1 MEIEHIFDS
10 KPGKTL
16 HCILVEGAPGVG
28 KTTLAWHLCHRWGRG
43 DLFQWYALVILV
55 KLREEVM
62 RKAESLADLLIS
74 QEDKQKKIM
83 IAEQLMETNGK
94 NVLVI
99 LEGLDEFPT
108 YLLTQYSVITEL
120 LSGTLL
126 PRATILVT
134 SRPSATVQLWD
145 RWKRRISRHIEVLGF
160 TKENITAY
168 IHTNLND
175 DECKD
180 FEKYLTINTPIR
192 ALMYIP
198 INCTI
203 VIAVYKDCL
212 HYSKPLPRTIT
223 ELYTCLVES
232 ILRRHLKSH
241 DYNEKC
247 QTLTSLP
254 PSVDADFQALKELAY
269 EGVLRQQYIYSK
281 EIKHLGLMDVVVEQ
295 HSFQYSH
302 RFSYNFLHL
311 SIQEYLAA
319 HYISSMPFH
328 EQEQFLKNVCN
339 MKHLRNTCRFLAGIT
354 KFKCV
359 DRTVLSKVIHDKG
372 NITLSKQDEE
382 NQKIK
387 HRIVREL
394 LESIE
399 RLMDH
404 FGSGEN
410 RDENIIEIVTKLLK
424 ASERLLERKDNILE
438 EQLEEWKI
446 VINLLMLTERL
457 IDNMRMWWELVSDLL
472 HIIGRLGKQL
482 NRELEGNGG
491 MDGIRFLYETKKS
504 YRALREMEAGEKNQ
518 EAFSEARKTS
528 FLCAPRLRFLKKEK
542 IAKIMEGIPD
552 LQYKMI
558 GILRISTFA
567 LELLYECEDCEV
579 FECRKKYE
587 CTLTDYSPLI
597 DFSALGYCIAHS
609 RCEWSLQLGQ
619 DAYGVEMQSEEG
631 IEMLAN
637 ELKRYDFEAHYSIYT
652 LAIRHKNLNCTQQ
665 LLGSFPECVY
675 SRIERLELRGAA
687 LQPLPQCMP
696 RVLSKMIRLQ
706 ALIIESVT
714 PDTLTLTLQALASNC
729 IIELS
734 LSRLELSPSVMKKL
748 CSSLRDHCSTIIT
761 LTLHR
766 CGVDDKKAL
775 CLACIFHNLAELQEL
790 HLFNNDI
797 CDEGAIAIAEATCEI
812 AMLSVVDLRDNKIS
826 EKGYRQLDNKK
837 YNYLLLK
844 NTMFCS

>member
-1 MEIEHIFDS
+1 M
-10 KPGKTL
+10 
-16 HCILVEGAPGVG
+16 
-28 KTTLAWHLCHRWGRG
+28 
-43 DLFQWYALVILV
+43 
-55 KLREEVM
+55 
-62 RKAESLADLLIS
+62 
-74 QEDKQKKIM
+74 
-83 IAEQLMETNGK
+83 
-94 NVLVI
+94 
-99 LEGLDEFPT
+99 
-108 YLLTQYSVITEL
+108 
-120 LSGTLL
+120 
-126 PRATILVT
+126 
-134 SRPSATVQLWD
+134 QLWD

-160 TKENITAY
+160 TKENIAAY

-254 PSVDADFQALKELAY
+254 PPVDADFQALKELAY

-281 EIKHLGLMDVVVEQ
+281 EIEHLGLMDVVVEQ

-410 RDENIIEIVTKLLK
+410 RDENI
-424 ASERLLERKDNILE
+424 
-438 EQLEEWKI
+438 
-446 VINLLMLTERL
+446 
-457 IDNMRMWWELVSDLL
+457 MRD
-472 HIIGRLGKQL
+472 
-482 NRELEGNGG
+482 
-491 MDGIRFLYETKKS
+491 S
-504 YRALREMEAGEKNQ
+504 Y
-518 EAFSEARKTS
+518 
-528 FLCAPRLRFLKKEK
+528 
-542 IAKIMEGIPD
+542 
-552 LQYKMI
+552 
-558 GILRISTFA
+558 
-567 LELLYECEDCEV
+567 
-579 FECRKKYE
+579 
-587 CTLTDYSPLI
+587 
-597 DFSALGYCIAHS
+597 
-609 RCEWSLQLGQ
+609 
-619 DAYGVEMQSEEG
+619 
-631 IEMLAN
+631 
-637 ELKRYDFEAHYSIYT
+637 
-652 LAIRHKNLNCTQQ
+652 
-665 LLGSFPECVY
+665 
-675 SRIERLELRGAA
+675 
-687 LQPLPQCMP
+687 
-696 RVLSKMIRLQ
+696 
-706 ALIIESVT
+706 
-714 PDTLTLTLQALASNC
+714 
-729 IIELS
+729 
-734 LSRLELSPSVMKKL
+734 
-748 CSSLRDHCSTIIT
+748 
-761 LTLHR
+761 
-766 CGVDDKKAL
+766 
-775 CLACIFHNLAELQEL
+775 
-790 HLFNNDI
+790 
-797 CDEGAIAIAEATCEI
+797 
-812 AMLSVVDLRDNKIS
+812 
-826 EKGYRQLDNKK
+826 
-837 YNYLLLK
+837 
-844 NTMFCS
+844 